1 MLREDQEGYGCW
13 SASLLGEIEKQ
24 WPQGG
29 MFNPKGGIPSHGTIS
44 EILHLDG
51 VHVFTTPGLAIV
63 PRGDFLMMLDPRAAW
78 VLGVGVYGIRV
89 VRRSLL
95 PI

>member
-1 MLREDQEGYGCW
+1 MHQLGFFSYPGFVIVLREDQEYW
-13 SASLLGEIEKQ
+13 LVREPLGRDRETMAT
-24 WPQGG
+24 GG

-78 VLGVGVYGIRV
+78 VLRC
-89 VRRSLL
+89 
-95 PI
+95 